1 MCTTFGIDPF
11 VMAAVRVQGQQKQ
24 WKGRNKTITFVVAW
38 KFLYILCD
46 EREREKSVSGSKS
59 MFIENEL
66 YTLQN
71 ITFFFHSRW
80 VQSCVW
86 CVSLCIDFYM
96 CVCVYLCVSVCVF
109 LWVCMCPCTW
119 WHQFIFFFFRSL
131 QFNDNNLAN
140 WDDLRQFESLKKL
153 ETVYFERN
161 PLWFDSSDSRKP
173 DPSYRRKVKL
183 AIPWIQQIDATLTG

>member
-1 MCTTFGIDPF
+1 MCFCEYACALARDGI
-11 VMAAVRVQGQQKQ
+11 
-24 WKGRNKTITFVVAW
+24 
-38 KFLYILCD
+38 
-46 EREREKSVSGSKS
+46 SS
-59 MFIENEL
+59 
-66 YTLQN
+66 
-71 ITFFFHSRW
+71 
-80 VQSCVW
+80 
-86 CVSLCIDFYM
+86 
-96 CVCVYLCVSVCVF
+96 
-109 LWVCMCPCTW
+109 
-119 WHQFIFFFFRSL
+119 FFFFRSL